1 MPGGDARPG
10 SGRDHPGM
18 AGVPCR
24 IVLKGDVSER
34 LEPAFSGLTF
44 RRQAGYTELT
54 GTLADQCQLRSL
66 LNWIFDL
73 GMEVVS
79 LRTGSECA
87 HPDGLARPA

>member
-24 IVLKGDVSER
+24 IVLKGDVSDR

>member
-1 MPGGDARPG
+1 
-10 SGRDHPGM
+10 M
-18 AGVPCR
+18 AAMPCR

-34 LEPAFSGLTF
+34 HEPAFGGLCV

-66 LNWIFDL
+66 LNWLFDL

-79 LRTGSECA
+79 IRAGSDCA
-87 HPDGLARPA
+87 HPGHFARPA